1 MFGILKKKLQDV
13 ISKFAGQKEKE
24 LVAEQPPE
32 PPPAPAEKGPAAP
45 VAPLPPAREAPPA
58 AQPVYVVPVT
68 KKEKPSAPEVKAPPA
83 KMPVRAQP
91 EKPVKEAPAK
101 QKEKPLPEPRAE
113 PKPAPAPLPERK
125 PAAQPAAPQKMQKMP
140 PVEAVKPKPL
150 PEQKPAPLP
159 TPPALVPKTEPA
171 PVFPE
176 PVKEKPLPAP
186 VVKVPEEKPAP
197 VAALEQKPLPVPE
210 KKKEGFLSRLI
221 HREQK
226 VEKPKEAQPEE
237 KPEQRLPVVPE
248 EEPVEQ
254 PLPRREVEPPAIVPP
269 EEEPRTLLAKVK
281 ATFTTKTLSKAEFE
295 KLFEE
300 LEFAMLE
307 NSVALEV
314 VERIKLDLEK
324 GLVGVP
330 LRRGRI
336 EEAIAESLARSIR
349 GLFVQTNEG
358 LIEKILSLRKKKR
371 PVVVVFVGV
380 NGCGKT
386 TTIAKL
392 AKQLQDKGV
401 SSVMAASDTF
411 RAAAI
416 HQLEEHATKLG
427 IKLIK
432 HDYGSDPAAVAFDA
446 VRHAEAKNVDV
457 VLIDTSGRM
466 HSKAN
471 LMEEMGKIMRVA
483 KPDLR
488 VFVGEA
494 TVGNDAVEQAKA
506 FNEAIDFDGIV
517 LAKAD
522 IDEKGGA
529 AISVSYVTGKPIL
542 ALGTGQGYDDL
553 VEFDSSKV
561 LESLGLGA

>member
-13 ISKFAGQKEKE
+13 ISRFAGQKEKE
-24 LVAEQPPE
+24 IEKEPAPEQPAEQRA
-32 PPPAPAEKGPAAP
+32 PPAPVPPAERKPAAP
-45 VAPLPPAREAPPA
+45 VVPLPPAHEAPPA
-58 AQPVYVVPVT
+58 AQPAPARREEQKPALPVT
-68 KKEKPSAPEVKAPPA
+68 RKETPPAPEIKAPPA
-83 KMPVRAQP
+83 KMPARALP
-91 EKPVKEAPAK
+91 EKPARQAPARQKEAPK
-101 QKEKPLPEPRAE
+101 QKEQRKPAPLPE
-113 PKPAPAPLPERK
+113 PKPAP
-125 PAAQPAAPQKMQKMP
+125 
-140 PVEAVKPKPL
+140 
-150 PEQKPAPLP
+150 KPAPKVEQRP
-159 TPPALVPKTEPA
+159 APIPVTTPEPA
-171 PVFPE
+171 AE
-176 PVKEKPLPAP
+176 VKPAIVAVAEEKPLPP
-186 VVKVPEEKPAP
+186 PEVKRPE
-197 VAALEQKPLPVPE
+197 PLPEKKQILPPE

-221 HREQK
+221 HREPKEEKPKAEKPREEQP
-226 VEKPKEAQPEE
+226 VEKPAVAVQEGPAQ
-237 KPEQRLPVVPE
+237 
-248 EEPVEQ
+248 Q
-254 PLPRREVEPPAIVPP
+254 PLPRREAEESAIVPP

-281 ATFTTKTLSKAEFE
+281 ASFTTKTLSKAEFE

-300 LEFAMLE
+300 LELAMLE

-349 GLFVQTNEG
+349 GLFVQTSEG
-358 LIEKILSLRKKKR
+358 LIERILSLKKKKR
-371 PVVVVFVGV
+371 PVIVVFVGV

-392 AKQLQDKGV
+392 AKQLKDRGV
-401 SSVMAASDTF
+401 SSVMAAGDTF

-446 VRHAEAKNVDV
+446 VRHAEAKGVDV

-483 KPDLR
+483 KPDLK

-494 TVGNDAVEQAKA
+494 TVGNDAVEQAKS
-506 FNEAIDFDGIV
+506 FNEVIDFDGIV